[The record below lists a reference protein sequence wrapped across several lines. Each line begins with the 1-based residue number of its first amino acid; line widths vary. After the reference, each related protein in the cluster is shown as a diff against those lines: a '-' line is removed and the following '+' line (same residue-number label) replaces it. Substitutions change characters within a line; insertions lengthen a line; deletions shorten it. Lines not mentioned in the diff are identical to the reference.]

1 MTVIEER
8 FATFTGE
15 IHPYADRWPMRS
27 ADEIEAMADSIAANG
42 LRFPIVI
49 TPDGVLVDGRNRL
62 RACEVAG
69 ILPRWEVREELT
81 GEDAIVAFIW
91 DANGDRRDMSKGA
104 KAMLAALGGGT
115 VRSLSERTNVALD
128 DLRANRPDLADLVD
142 AGRLTL
148 GEALTLRAHEAEK
161 QRRSDALAK
170 EKRRKLNADF
180 SVHVVTLAGLGQYPD
195 RVDDL
200 LNDWDATHQV
210 VPVTPDLID
219 AAIRGLSAVAEH
231 IQGETA

>member
-1 MTVIEER
+1 
-8 FATFTGE
+8 
-15 IHPYADRWPMRS
+15 
-27 ADEIEAMADSIAANG
+27 
-42 LRFPIVI
+42 
-49 TPDGVLVDGRNRL
+49 
-62 RACEVAG
+62 
-69 ILPRWEVREELT
+69 
-81 GEDAIVAFIW
+81 
-91 DANGDRRDMSKGA
+91 
-104 KAMLAALGGGT
+104 MLAALGGGT
-115 VRSLSERTNVALD
+115 VRSLSERTNVALGYVGKARQVIEFCDADTVEAVIADNLSLNDAYAQAQEIKATVQAEEIAERKLKAEEKAEAERRQAALD